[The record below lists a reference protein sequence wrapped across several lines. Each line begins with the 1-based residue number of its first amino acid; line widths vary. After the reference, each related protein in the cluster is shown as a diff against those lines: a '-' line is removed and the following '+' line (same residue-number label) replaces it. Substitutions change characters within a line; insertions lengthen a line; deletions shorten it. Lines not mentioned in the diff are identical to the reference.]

1 MVSENDTNRNQIPPN
16 NNISPRS
23 TRQWPD
29 DDNPF
34 VAFRRYADE
43 QISSMLQSV
52 MGLPS
57 MATPPIRNRWS
68 IFADDSYDNARAK
81 RPGEN
86 SNSEDGALSR
96 QDNSLDAYRY
106 CNRWWDGFVGFPGFW
121 RSDFDD
127 VFPFGS
133 RFMLPF
139 FSTFDEGFDDT
150 ASWPGAYLLFS
161 PYSPLNLEGSSLGGQ
176 REGGVFSSL
185 VLSLRP
191 DGSGGVVENNAEPRW
206 HEAFEDLVR
215 LENKQQMLERGSGI
229 DAVSKKETGMDWLKG
244 MIQRGSLGDGWKWQ
258 QADDNP
264 NNGYAMLERGQ
275 LPHSSKRAAETEN
288 VKKDNMDLT
297 EQDLYEHFLKGLER
311 REREFSRIFDES
323 RTLRFLLGD
332 PRRKNE
338 LLERQRRLPEEAD
351 NGTGFDAVTAETNRT
366 PALES
371 SQPISIDQAKTEPL
385 VVSTHANIRRNR
397 MADGSIHTK
406 TVRTQRFSDGHEE
419 TNESVDV
426 ANSPE
431 QRFTV
436 DQGGENSSNEGWF
449 WR

>member
-1 MVSENDTNRNQIPPN
+1 
-16 NNISPRS
+16 
-23 TRQWPD
+23 
-29 DDNPF
+29 
-34 VAFRRYADE
+34 
-43 QISSMLQSV
+43 MLQSI

-57 MATPPIRNRWS
+57 MATPPVPNRWS
-68 IFADDSYDNARAK
+68 IFADDSYGNMRAK
-81 RPGEN
+81 RLGEN

-106 CNRWWDGFVGFPGFW
+106 CNRWWNGFIGFPGFW
-121 RSDFDD
+121 QSDFDD

-176 REGGVFSSL
+176 REGGVLSSL
-185 VLSLRP
+185 VSSLRP
-191 DGSGGVVENNAEPRW
+191 DGNGGDVENNAEPRW

-215 LENKQQMLERGSGI
+215 LENGQPMLEWESGL
-229 DAVSKKETGMDWLKG
+229 DTMSKKETGMGWLKG

-264 NNGYAMLERGQ
+264 SNGYVMLERDQ
-275 LPHSSKRAAETEN
+275 LPHPSERAVETEN
-288 VKKDNMDLT
+288 IKKDDMGLT
-297 EQDLYEHFLKGLER
+297 EQDLYEHFLEGLEK

-332 PRRKNE
+332 PRRKDK
-338 LLERQRRLPEEAD
+338 LLENQRRLPEEAD
-351 NGTGFDAVTAETNRT
+351 NQTLDTVTGETKKT
-366 PALES
+366 PASEI
-371 SQPISIDQAKTEPL
+371 SQPVSTEQVKTEPR
-385 VVSTHANIRRNR
+385 VVSTHTNTKRNR
-397 MADGSIHTK
+397 MAGGSIHTK
-406 TVRTQRFSDGHEE
+406 TVKTQRFSDGHEE

-426 ANSPE
+426 VNPPE
-431 QRFTV
+431 QRSIAN
-436 DQGGENSSNEGWF
+436 QGGEQTSNGGWF

>member
-1 MVSENDTNRNQIPPN
+1 MSPDDDTNRNQTPSN
-16 NNISPRS
+16 SNTSPRS

-43 QISSMLQSV
+43 QISSMLQSI

-57 MATPPIRNRWS
+57 MVTPPVPNRWS
-68 IFADDSYDNARAK
+68 IFADDSYDNVRAR
-81 RPGEN
+81 RPEEN
-86 SNSEDGALSR
+86 NNPEDGALSR
-96 QDNSLDAYRY
+96 QGDSLDAYRY
-106 CNRWWDGFVGFPGFW
+106 CNRWWNGFVGFPGFW

-139 FSTFDEGFDDT
+139 FTSFDEGFDDT

-176 REGGVFSSL
+176 HEGGVFSSL
-185 VLSLRP
+185 VSSLRP
-191 DGSGGVVENNAEPRW
+191 GCNRGAVENNAEPRW

-215 LENKQQMLERGSGI
+215 LENGQQMLEWESEA

-264 NNGYAMLERGQ
+264 NNGYVMLERGQ
-275 LPHSSKRAAETEN
+275 LPRPSERGAETEN
-288 VKKDNMDLT
+288 VKKDDMDLT
-297 EQDLYEHFLKGLER
+297 EQDLYEHFLEGLER

-332 PRRKNE
+332 PRRKEE

-351 NGTGFDAVTAETNRT
+351 NRTVTGETNKT
-366 PALES
+366 PASEL
-371 SQPISIDQAKTEPL
+371 SQPLSTEQAKTEPR
-385 VVSTHANIRRNR
+385 VVSTHTNTRRNR

-406 TVRTQRFSDGHEE
+406 TVKTQRFSDGHEE
-419 TNESVDV
+419 TNESIDV

-431 QRFTV
+431 QRSTA
-436 DQGGENSSNEGWF
+436 DQGGEQSSNEGWF